1 METRLIQ
8 IETVSAEEF
17 KTEIVN
23 AILEQLI
30 PLLQKDKI
38 EENKK
43 EMITRAEAADLL
55 NISLVK
61 LWEITKNNLI
71 PKYKIGG
78 KVLYKKID
86 VQRFINESFKS

>member
-1 METRLIQ
+1 METRFIQ

-23 AILEQLI
+23 AILEQLK
-30 PLLQKDKI
+30 PLLQKEKI
-38 EENKK
+38 EDNKK
-43 EMITRAEAADLL
+43 QMITRAEAADLL

-71 PKYKIGG
+71 QKYKIGG
-78 KVLYKKID
+78 KVLYKKADI
-86 VQRFINESFKS
+86 QLFINNSIKS